1 MMHQQ
6 QVSSSG

>member
-6 QVSSSG
+6 QVIHSG

>member
-6 QVSSSG
+6 QVSHSG